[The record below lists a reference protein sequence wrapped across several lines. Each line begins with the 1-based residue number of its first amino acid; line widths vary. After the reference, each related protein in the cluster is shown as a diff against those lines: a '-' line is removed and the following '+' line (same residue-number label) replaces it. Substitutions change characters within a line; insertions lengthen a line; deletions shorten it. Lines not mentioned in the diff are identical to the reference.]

1 MSDKTTRLYD
11 FGPFRLNT
19 AERRLLREGEVV
31 QIPPKIFDL
40 LLALLERRG
49 RLVEKDELLRSVW
62 PDTVVEEANLASN
75 ISLLRKVLGENGN
88 RFIETV
94 PKRGYR
100 FVAEVLEFNER
111 IQAVSAAHKTLE
123 EIPEPIVQISESSVP
138 PSQPRKRINRKT
150 LFIACAILL
159 ISGVAFAI
167 FLFRQSAR
175 PKQSAYRR
183 LWQLTSDSGLE
194 CEPTWSPDGSLIAY
208 SSDRKGDFDIWVQPV
223 GEGKP
228 VRVTTSP
235 AHEWQPDYSPDGK
248 YLAFRSERDG
258 GGIFVIPALGGTER
272 KIADFGYRPRWAPDG
287 SRILF
292 VSAGFRRNVNVPRFY
307 IVGLDE
313 KPPREIF
320 SDLRAEFTF
329 AQVAWH
335 PDSRRI
341 SILGLHRKEG
351 WGLWTA
357 PLEGAPVKSPI
368 GPEVRLESF
377 GNNMNF
383 FNFRWSP
390 SGREIYFEGTE
401 PGLRNVWKV
410 EVDPQTLE
418 FIAGP
423 ERLTTGPGLDSDI
436 SLSQDGRKLAFAIRS
451 ERTRLWS
458 MPFDANRGRLKDSGR
473 PITAD
478 DLDASLPELSRDG
491 KKLVFLKIKI
501 LRNEWKNELWEKS
514 LDDGND
520 ESLLASDKYTRFAPR
535 WSRDWSR
542 LAYRRMLYVGGNT
555 VEYALIAR
563 DAGGKEERLITTP
576 GKSNVLAFDWSADGN
591 WIFGGTDSRSP
602 RRMEIVA
609 FPVSAAPHAETQ
621 MRFITSSAEHN
632 LAQARLSPD
641 ERWISFNAS
650 KVSEPGTS
658 TIYVIPAT
666 GGEWTRIT
674 TEGKYFDGK
683 ARWSPDG
690 KTIFF
695 ISNRGG
701 FMNVWGAPF
710 DPKTGKPVGEPFR
723 VTAFENP
730 GRMILPDTGLLDLTF
745 SADRMILPMTESSG
759 NIWILENVDR

>member
-19 AERRLLREGEVV
+19 AERQLLREGEVV

-111 IQAVSAAHKTLE
+111 IQAVSAAHKSLE
-123 EIPEPIVQISESSVP
+123 EIPEPIVQTSENSVP
-138 PSQPRKRINRKT
+138 PSQPRKRINRKA

-159 ISGVAFAI
+159 ISVVAFAI

-194 CEPTWSPDGSLIAY
+194 SEPTWSPDGSLIAY
-208 SSDRKGDFDIWVQPV
+208 SSDRNGDFDVWVQ
-223 GEGKP
+223 P

-248 YLAFRSERDG
+248 YLAVRSERDG
-258 GGIFVIPALGGTER
+258 GGIFVIPALGGAER
-272 KIADFGYRPRWAPDG
+272 KIADFGYRPRWSPDG

-292 VSAGFRRNVNVPRFY
+292 VSAEFRRNFNVPRLY

-320 SDLRAEFTF
+320 SDLRAEFTY

-335 PDSRRI
+335 PDGRRI
-341 SILGLHRKEG
+341 SILGSRRKEG
-351 WGLWTA
+351 LGLWTA
-357 PLEGAPVKSPI
+357 PLDGPPVKSQI
-368 GPEVRLESF
+368 GPGVRRELLGADMS
-377 GNNMNF
+377 F

-390 SGREIYFEGTE
+390 SSREIFFEGTA

-418 FIAGP
+418 LIAGP

-436 SLSQDGRKLAFAIRS
+436 SVSPDGRKLAFAIRS
-451 ERTRLWS
+451 ERTRL
-458 MPFDANRGRLKDSGR
+458 
-473 PITAD
+473 
-478 DLDASLPELSRDG
+478 
-491 KKLVFLKIKI
+491 
-501 LRNEWKNELWEKS
+501 
-514 LDDGND
+514 
-520 ESLLASDKYTRFAPR
+520 
-535 WSRDWSR
+535 
-542 LAYRRMLYVGGNT
+542 
-555 VEYALIAR
+555 
-563 DAGGKEERLITTP
+563 
-576 GKSNVLAFDWSADGN
+576 
-591 WIFGGTDSRSP
+591 
-602 RRMEIVA
+602 
-609 FPVSAAPHAETQ
+609 
-621 MRFITSSAEHN
+621 
-632 LAQARLSPD
+632 
-641 ERWISFNAS
+641 
-650 KVSEPGTS
+650 
-658 TIYVIPAT
+658 
-666 GGEWTRIT
+666 
-674 TEGKYFDGK
+674 
-683 ARWSPDG
+683 
-690 KTIFF
+690 
-695 ISNRGG
+695 
-701 FMNVWGAPF
+701 
-710 DPKTGKPVGEPFR
+710 
-723 VTAFENP
+723 
-730 GRMILPDTGLLDLTF
+730 
-745 SADRMILPMTESSG
+745 
-759 NIWILENVDR
+759 